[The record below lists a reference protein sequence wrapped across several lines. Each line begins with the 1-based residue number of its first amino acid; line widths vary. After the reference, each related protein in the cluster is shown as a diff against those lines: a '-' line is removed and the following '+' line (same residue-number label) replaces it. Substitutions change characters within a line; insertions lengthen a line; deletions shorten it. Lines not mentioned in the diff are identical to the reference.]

1 MTDVMSVKFRCVFVA
16 CSVAWLAVRPGDGG
30 VGGAVDKER
39 GGGGGDRRDT
49 WEGRAC
55 CQPAGPLNPTALG
68 KGCVCVCLGM
78 CVCERECVDCVCLA
92 EICQF

>member
-1 MTDVMSVKFRCVFVA
+1 MWGTGWVCV
-16 CSVAWLAVRPGDGG
+16 CMREG
-30 VGGAVDKER
+30 R
-39 GGGGGDRRDT
+39 DRRDT

-68 KGCVCVCLGM
+68 KGCVSARACVYVCVCL
-78 CVCERECVDCVCLA
+78 V